1 VIFGAAFCWLDADW
15 LNATRLPDQGTP
27 KPFPIHSYQQ
37 ATFISR
43 QRWLGLTLLSLSPLL
58 GLGVRF
64 GGVVDGSDAWRNGAG
79 GFFWTLALY
88 GLTLILT
95 PRQPMRTRA
104 LVVAL
109 AAAAVELSQLWHPVW
124 LEAMRAHP
132 TILLLIGQTFDP
144 YDWVSCGLG
153 LIMGM
158 AIERK
163 FQ

>member
-1 VIFGAAFCWLDADW
+1 MRLGGRRTGTTWHRIAALW
-15 LNATRLPDQGTP
+15 
-27 KPFPIHSYQQ
+27 
-37 ATFISR
+37 
-43 QRWLGLTLLSLSPLL
+43 
-58 GLGVRF
+58 
-64 GGVVDGSDAWRNGAG
+64 
-79 GFFWTLALY
+79 
-88 GLTLILT
+88 
-95 PRQPMRTRA
+95 